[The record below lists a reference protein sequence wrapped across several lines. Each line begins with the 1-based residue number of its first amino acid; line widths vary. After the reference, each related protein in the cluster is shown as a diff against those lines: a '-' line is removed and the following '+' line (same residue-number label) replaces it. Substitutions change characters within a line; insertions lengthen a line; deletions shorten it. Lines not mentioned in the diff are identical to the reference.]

1 MTSSDESLLLLGL
14 YDWVAL
20 DHVHR
25 EIANH
30 MIGFPTSQIQQAALE
45 LIREVV
51 VQGLFEI
58 GDVTAERG
66 FVRWLEPID
75 QAISRIER
83 YYIKAFDDTAV
94 WPWCCWLDLTPYGRQ
109 IARELSA
116 PPSSPT
122 STINPTI
129 STDS

>member
-1 MTSSDESLLLLGL
+1 MTNPYQSLLLLGT

-25 EIANH
+25 EIARH
-30 MIGFPTSQIQQAALE
+30 MIGSPISQIQQAALE
-45 LIREVV
+45 FIREVV
-51 VQGLFEI
+51 EQGLFEI

-83 YYIKAFDDTAV
+83 FYIDAFDDTAV
-94 WPWCCWLDLTPYGRQ
+94 WPWCCWLNMTPYGEQ
-109 IARELSA
+109 IAHELSD
-116 PPSSPT
+116 PPGPPT
-122 STINPTI
+122 GG
-129 STDS
+129 

>member
-1 MTSSDESLLLLGL
+1 MTTPRESLLLLGL

-25 EIANH
+25 KTARH
-30 MIGFPTSQIQQAALE
+30 MLGSPITQIQQAALA

-51 VQGLFEI
+51 EQGLFEI

-66 FVRWLEPID
+66 FVRWLEPIE

-83 YYIKAFDDTAV
+83 YYIEAFDDTTV
-94 WPWCCWLDLTPYGRQ
+94 WPWCCWLNMTPYGGQ
-109 IARELSA
+109 IAHEL
-116 PPSSPT
+116 PDTPSSPT
-122 STINPTI
+122 STINPTVF
-129 STDS
+129 DR